1 MSLIFLSF
9 FIEIF
14 LTIYIIEYTDNHN
27 KLNTSIISE
36 KGKVSQNSYNI
47 NKKSNSATSSRIN
60 KFKIPTDRVERAAK
74 DGDYIGLTSEEKDT
88 LIVTLK
94 V

>member
-1 MSLIFLSF
+1 
-9 FIEIF
+9 
-14 LTIYIIEYTDNHN
+14 
-27 KLNTSIISE
+27 LNTSTISE

-47 NKKSNSATSSRIN
+47 NKKTNSTTSSRIN
-60 KFKIPTDRVERAAK
+60 KFKITTDRVERAAK